1 MDGINNLCGV
11 IQKAVKIAKSGGI
24 AQSGVYNNGSVT
36 VNGKVWTAEVIVPMT
51 PYNGQKVFVQISAG
65 DNKAY
70 VIG

>member
-11 IQKAVKIAKSGGI
+11 IQNAVKIAKSGGI
-24 AQSGVYNNGSVT
+24 AQAGVYNDGSVT

-70 VIG
+70 IIG